1 MTRNRLMKQTEREL
15 LDPTLCFTD
24 HKEEIIF
31 ACTELIYGIG
41 VASLL
46 VKYGRPKSCDFFFF
60 FFFFIFSRRMKVAK
74 FNHKTPHHVGKVPKT
89 PIMTWKTN

>member
-1 MTRNRLMKQTEREL
+1 MTRNGLMKQTEREV

-60 FFFFIFSRRMKVAK
+60 FFFSFF
-74 FNHKTPHHVGKVPKT
+74 HEE
-89 PIMTWKTN
+89 